1 MAASLKH
8 RRRQRQVPSQ
18 DNQSEAQSPARLR
31 PETKHGIAIVLLF
44 LIAIVFIL
52 SLVNLAG
59 SVGQFTKD
67 TLRSLFGLPM
77 VIVPVVLIVIGFYLS
92 QPQKYVFRLTHYI
105 GVVLFVLAL
114 TGFFH
119 LFIPIEEAASVIG
132 ETRGGGY
139 AGLLLSYP
147 LQKLMGPWAAAVV
160 LVALFIISLLLTF
173 DASLKTLVERGNIF
187 QRIGSRFREFNG
199 RLRRNL
205 DDTGIQESD
214 DDVDPTF
221 ERREVSNRSEKKEI
235 DSKKEDALSTKP
247 VQKTNEQTTLF
258 PGLKKKKRN
267 ISIPLD
273 LLEINGEK
281 PQSGD
286 IESNKERIKKT
297 LENFGIDVEM
307 GDVSVGPTVTQYTL
321 KPSEGVKLSQLTTLS
336 NDLALA
342 LAAHPLRMEAPIPGK
357 SLVGIEVPNK
367 VNATVRLRQ
376 ILSSE
381 GFKKRKSNLT
391 LALGMD
397 VAGRSWVA
405 DLDNMP
411 HLLLAGATGSG
422 KSVMINSIIMSLLY
436 QNSPDELKLILVDP
450 KRVELTVYNDIPH
463 LLTPVV
469 THVDK
474 TINALRWVVGEMDR
488 RFDTLSKSGK
498 RDIHEFNGMSPEEP
512 MPFIVVI
519 IDELADLMAVALREV
534 EGAIIRLAQMARA
547 VGIHLI
553 VATQRP
559 SVDVITGLI
568 KANITSRIAFNV
580 ASVVDSR
587 TILDV
592 SGAEKL
598 LGKGD
603 SLYMTAQ
610 LSRPRRLQGAF
621 VGKEEI
627 ERVTNLLR
635 QNGKP
640 EYQSNVVE
648 KSVTDETLS
657 GNFEDLGDDELLG
670 QAKDL
675 VIKSGKASAS
685 LLQRRL
691 RVGYARAARL
701 LDLLEEQGVIGPGE
715 GAKPR
720 EILISNQINNDESGL
735 NSDPDHETEHEQS
748 SEDEE
753 YS

>member
-1 MAASLKH
+1 MEASLKH
-8 RRRQRQVPSQ
+8 RRRQRERPSQ
-18 DNQSEAQSPARLR
+18 DNQGEERSPARLR
-31 PETKHGIAIVLLF
+31 PETKHGIAVVLLF
-44 LIAIVFIL
+44 TIAVVLLL

-59 SVGQFTKD
+59 GVGQVTKQ
-67 TLRSLFGLPM
+67 TLRSFFGLPM
-77 VIVPVVLIVIGFYLS
+77 VLVPFLLIIIGYYLS
-92 QPQKYVFRLTHYI
+92 QPQKYVFRSTHYL
-105 GVVLFVLAL
+105 GVALFILTL

-119 LFIPIEEAASVIG
+119 LFVPLEEALSVIG
-132 ETRGGGY
+132 ETQGGGY

-147 LQKLMGPWAAAVV
+147 LQKLMGPWAAAVI
-160 LVALFIISLLLTF
+160 LVAIFIISLLLMF
-173 DASLKTLVERGNIF
+173 DASLKTLIERGNIF
-187 QRIGSRFREFNG
+187 QRIGSRFREFSG

-205 DDTGIQESD
+205 DDTGMQESD
-214 DDVDPTF
+214 DTVDATF
-221 ERREVSNRSEKKEI
+221 ERREVSDHSEKNEI
-235 DSKKEDALSTKP
+235 TENQGDTHSTKP
-247 VQKTNEQTTLF
+247 SQKTNEQTTLF
-258 PGLKKKKRN
+258 PSLRKKKRK

-273 LLEINGEK
+273 LLESNGEK

-286 IESNKERIKKT
+286 IESNKDRIKNT
-297 LENFGIDVEM
+297 LGNFGIDVEM

-381 GFKKRKSNLT
+381 EFKKRKSSLT
-391 LALGMD
+391 LALGVD
-397 VAGRSWVA
+397 VAGKSWVA
-405 DLDNMP
+405 DLDSMP

-469 THVDK
+469 TQVDK

-498 RDIHEFNGMSPEEP
+498 RDIHEYNGASSEEQ

-587 TILDV
+587 TILDI

-610 LSRPRRLQGAF
+610 LSKPRRLQGAF
-621 VGKEEI
+621 IGKEEI

-640 EYQSNVVE
+640 EYQSNVIE
-648 KSVTDETLS
+648 KSVIDETLS
-657 GNFEDLGDDELLG
+657 GSFEDLGDDELLG
-670 QAKDL
+670 QAKEL

-720 EILISNQINNDESGL
+720 EILVSDQINNDEPE
-735 NSDPDHETEHEQS
+735 DKQEQS